1 MTQTIGNF
9 TFETCGEI
17 EGLYEITQKVYGDS
31 RGYFMETYQ
40 YEVFKQAGL
49 DMVFVQDNQSR
60 SRRGVLRGMH
70 FQKKHPQ
77 GKLVRVVK
85 GRVFDAVVDL
95 REGSETVGAWHGVI
109 LSEEKKN
116 MFYVPPGFA
125 HGFLVLSDEAE
136 FVYKCTDY
144 YHPEEE
150 GGVMYNDPAFG
161 IEWPIPEDM
170 ELIFSEKDQNYAP
183 FHGLEGLR

>member
-95 REGSETVGAWHGVI
+95 SEV
-109 LSEEKKN
+109 
-116 MFYVPPGFA
+116 
-125 HGFLVLSDEAE
+125 SDRKS
-136 FVYKCTDY
+136 V
-144 YHPEEE
+144 
-150 GGVMYNDPAFG
+150 V
-161 IEWPIPEDM
+161 
-170 ELIFSEKDQNYAP
+170 
-183 FHGLEGLR
+183 